1 MAFQYNYFPLEKLR
15 EFKFTRVKKVTMRA
29 EKKNFIHGNFT
40 FPSVKSRNRYA
51 TIPIGRVAG
60 LFHSLATPYHAYS
73 I

>member
-1 MAFQYNYFPLEKLR
+1 
-15 EFKFTRVKKVTMRA
+15 MRA